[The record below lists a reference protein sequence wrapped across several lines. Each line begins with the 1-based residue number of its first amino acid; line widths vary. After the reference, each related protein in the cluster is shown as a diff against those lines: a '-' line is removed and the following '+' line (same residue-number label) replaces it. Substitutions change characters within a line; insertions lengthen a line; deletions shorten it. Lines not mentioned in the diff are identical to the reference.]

1 MIFQRYVP
9 NYGYS
14 LIEALIALLGLV
26 IILNFLINIIYAED
40 IELRKKIKFGSTLT
54 CLIIFGIIYT
64 LRAIFETLGF
74 YSPIFRKFNND
85 QMYFAIMVTIYYLLH
100 NPLFKAFGFT
110 IVSAQDDRNYLYFKK
125 FLFMFIISTWIVA
138 AIFLSIPLLGI
149 KMEHFPNAGEN
160 PDIFNLSILWAFSVV
175 VIDIFVTYVI
185 NRSLSNEKRIAK
197 PVIRKSM
204 GIAGLLAFGIWC
216 LQLVIFEL
224 YLNRWLGIELIK
236 QDIRVLII
244 VISGLYI
251 IFFYNVLKVKFLPE
265 ISEKG
270 SKRVRELL
278 KTELEKTRRYNEA
291 NEGGLILEEVDTGI
305 DLTLEESSL
314 LPPEGITFK
323 IYVYFSRKFSK
334 TPLSDKD
341 IISRSVVNKTSH
353 VVLIALLWY
362 AVIAIIT
369 VSIGILAIP
378 ALLNYEIANLNTI
391 VIKVLI
397 LSCVS
402 AISIVLVDFL
412 IIILINRISP
422 SHRRIKK
429 ITLKNT
435 LFFGGILTFWICVI
449 PFFIIYSYLFVWLN
463 DSKMMFI
470 TTEIIYSVLMYYFG
484 TRILIWYAG
493 SVKMW
498 NKSKR
503 KASRVALVWLII
515 NIPLRLLLVAN
526 FVLESTTDLSAGWIL
541 ITSDMVISVFNVI
554 IGTFFVFKIYKRKFL
569 ESLRLTTGVQILL
582 FFITIALKHTN
593 FLIGSRI
600 ATGAIMVNPTGGG
613 ILKFMETLITIYN
626 YAIIDIRIPLIVGTG
641 IYVILFLVLS
651 KLKFTLD
658 TSGQTMEKFR
668 ETIDSTRELDK
679 EATVAT
685 GNNVILD
692 VKDLTTYFYTEEGVV
707 RAVEG
712 VSFQICQGEVV
723 GLVGETGCGKSV
735 TALSILR
742 LVRPPGEVKSGEVI
756 FEGEDLHKKPM
767 DEFLRYRGNKIT
779 MIFQDP
785 LNSLNPVFKIGDQ
798 ISEVYRLHMEDELL
812 LESVR
817 ENTSIYDIARKWSQ
831 RMLRDLNI
839 PTPRVIFDRY
849 PHELSGGMRQRVQIA
864 MALACSPKLLIADE
878 PTTALDV
885 TIQNQILKLMK
896 ELKKKY
902 NTSILFITHDLGIIS
917 KMCDR
922 VAVMYSGFIV
932 EYGDIEK
939 LFITPYHPY
948 TRGLI
953 SSVPV
958 VGKRREELDVIPGTV
973 PNLIYPPSGCRFHPR
988 CQYRFEPCDSEIPRS
1003 VEMQPDYYVA
1013 CHLYDPQYKDL
1024 AEISIN
1030 KVENPLTTDSQEST

>member
-1 MIFQRYVP
+1 MIFQYA

-14 LIEALIALLGLV
+14 LLEALVALLGLM
-26 IILNFLINIIYAED
+26 IIVNFAINLIYKED
-40 IELRKKIKFGSTLT
+40 IEIRKKIRLGSTLT
-54 CLIIFGIIYT
+54 CLIIFGIVYT
-64 LRAIFETLGF
+64 LRATFETLGVF
-74 YSPIFRKFNND
+74 SPIFRILNND
-85 QMYFAIMVTIYYLLH
+85 QMFFAIMVTVFYPLH
-100 NPLFKAFGFT
+100 RPLIKVLGFT
-110 IVSAQDDRNYLYFKK
+110 IVSADDDRKYSNFKK
-125 FLFMFIISTWIVA
+125 FLFMFIISTWIMA
-138 AIFLSIPLLGI
+138 AFFLTIPILDI
-149 KMEHFPNAGEN
+149 QMEN
-160 PDIFNLSILWAFSVV
+160 PDVFNLGILWAFSVV
-175 VIDIFVTYVI
+175 VVNIFITYVI
-185 NRSLSNEKRIAK
+185 NRSLPTEKRIAK

-204 GIAGLLAFGIWC
+204 GVASLLAFGIWC
-216 LQLVIFEL
+216 LQLFIFEL
-224 YLNRWLGIELIK
+224 YLNRLLDIELIK

-251 IFFYNVLKVKFLPE
+251 IFFYHILKVKFLPE

-278 KTELEKTRRYNEA
+278 EMELEKTRKYNEA
-291 NEGGLILEEVDTGI
+291 NEGELILEEVNTGI
-305 DLTLEESSL
+305 DLTMEESSI

-334 TPLSDKD
+334 TPLLDEDRISESLFDKTFN
-341 IISRSVVNKTSH
+341 IVF
-353 VVLIALLWY
+353 IALLWY
-362 AVIAIIT
+362 AMIAIIT
-369 VSIGILAIP
+369 VSIAFLIIP
-378 ALLNYEIANLNTI
+378 TISNFEIANLNII
-391 VIKVLI
+391 VIKILI
-397 LSCVS
+397 LSCAS
-402 AISIVLVDFL
+402 AIFIVMADFL
-412 IIILINRISP
+412 IIMLINRSIP
-422 SHRRIKK
+422 IHRRIKK
-429 ITLKNT
+429 ITFKNI

-463 DSKMMFI
+463 DSKIMFI
-470 TTEIIYSVLMYYFG
+470 TNEVIYSVLMYYFG
-484 TRILIWYAG
+484 TRVLIWYAG

-503 KASRVALVWLII
+503 KASRVALGWLII
-515 NIPLRLLLVAN
+515 NLPLRLFLVVN
-526 FVLESTTDLSAGWIL
+526 ILLESTTGLSAGWIL
-541 ITSDMVISVFNVI
+541 MISDMIISVVNVV
-554 IGTFFVFKIYKRKFL
+554 IGTFFAFKIYKRKFL
-569 ESLRLTTGVQILL
+569 ESLRLIIGVQILL
-582 FFITIALKHTN
+582 FFITIVLKHTN
-593 FLIGSRI
+593 FLIGVRLP
-600 ATGAIMVNPTGGG
+600 TGAIKVYPTGGG
-613 ILKFMETLITIYN
+613 ILRFMETLIKAYN
-626 YAIIDIRIPLIVGTG
+626 YAILDIRIPLIVGTG
-641 IYVILFLVLS
+641 IYVILFLLFS
-651 KLKFTLD
+651 KVKFALD
-658 TSGQTMEKFR
+658 TSDQTMEKFR
-668 ETIDSTRELDK
+668 TALEATKELDM
-679 EATVAT
+679 EVTMET

-707 RAVEG
+707 KAVEG
-712 VSFQICQGEVV
+712 VSFQIRQGEVV

-742 LVRPPGEVKSGEVI
+742 LVRPPGEIKSGEVI
-756 FEGEDLHKKPM
+756 FEGENLHRKPM

-817 ENTSIYDIARKWSQ
+817 QNTSIYDIARKWSQ
-831 RMLRDLNI
+831 KMLKDLNI

-896 ELKKKY
+896 DLKKKY

-958 VGKRREELDVIPGTV
+958 VGKKREVLDVIPGTV

-988 CQYRFEPCDSEIPRS
+988 CKYRFEPCDSKIPRS
-1003 VEMQPDYYVA
+1003 IEMQPDYYVA

-1024 AEISIN
+1024 AEISIK
-1030 KVENPLTTDSQEST
+1030 KVEEPITDS